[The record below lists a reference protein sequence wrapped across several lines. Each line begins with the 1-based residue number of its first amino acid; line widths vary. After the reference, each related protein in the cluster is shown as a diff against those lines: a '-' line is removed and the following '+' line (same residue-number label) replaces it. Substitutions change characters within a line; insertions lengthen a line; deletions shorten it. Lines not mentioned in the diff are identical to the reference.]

1 MEPVNTMKYLF
12 SLFFLLVAS
21 VSGFAQINFTAVMV
35 DSNNTV
41 QRPTNFFSI
50 NRIVT
55 VTTNGEVANPTNFWS
70 ANSGSINAV
79 VSNSANLTSTL
90 EVPDRFRNLSH
101 AMSSSIVGAGAVHSF
116 LVDGRL
122 DVRIVNGDTNARANV
137 RVNRNGPWNG
147 IGGNSSID
155 WGRSFSVVASSSK
168 SMSTNNQ
175 NNAFLILGAGVSDN
189 SVPTNGNFVGLQWT
203 NVTNAQVIISS
214 NGVIT
219 TNGNIATSA
228 AGDFFLWIDHKTN
241 GTGDIYYAE
250 RLSPTNAATEKPS
263 VASFSYTNGPT
274 AVSSNSQ
281 ISLTFGLVTVI
292 SNSNFDIVGF
302 RNVILNA
309 P

>member
-1 MEPVNTMKYLF
+1 MKYLF
-12 SLFFLLVAS
+12 SLVLLLAAS
-21 VSGFAQINFTAVMV
+21 VSGFSQTNFTAVMV
-35 DSNNTV
+35 DSNSVV
-41 QRPTNFFSI
+41 QRPTNFI
-50 NRIVT
+50 TNNRIVT

-70 ANSGSINAV
+70 ANSNSINLV
-79 VSNSANLTSTL
+79 VSNSANPLSVLTNLL
-90 EVPDRFRNLSH
+90 EAPDRFRNLSH
-101 AMSSSIVGAGAVHSF
+101 AMSSSLVGAGAVHSL

-147 IGGNSSID
+147 ISGNSGIN
-155 WGRSFSVVASSSK
+155 WGRAFSVSASGGK
-168 SMSTNNQ
+168 TMSTNNQ
-175 NNAFLILGAGVSDN
+175 NRSFLILGAGTSDN
-189 SVPTNGNFVGLQWT
+189 DVPTNGNFVGLQWT
-203 NVTNAQVIISS
+203 NATNAQVIIGS
-214 NGVIT
+214 NSVIT

-228 AGDFFLWIDHKTN
+228 AADFFLWIDHKTN

-250 RLSPTNAATEKPS
+250 RLSATNAATEKPS

-281 ISLTFGLVTVI
+281 TSLTFGLVTVI

-302 RNVILNA
+302 RNVMLYA

>member
-1 MEPVNTMKYLF
+1 MKYLF
-12 SLFFLLVAS
+12 SLIFLLVAS
-21 VSGFAQINFTAVMV
+21 VSGFSQTNFTAVMV
-35 DSNNTV
+35 DSNSVV
-41 QRPTNFFSI
+41 QRPTNFI
-50 NRIVT
+50 TNNRIVT
-55 VTTNGEVANPTNFWS
+55 ATTNGEVANPTNFWS
-70 ANSGSINAV
+70 ANSNSINAV
-79 VSNSANLTSTL
+79 VSNSANPLSVLTNLL

-101 AMSSSIVGAGAVHSF
+101 AMASSLVGAGAIHSS

-147 IGGNSSID
+147 ISGNSGIN
-155 WGRSFSVVASSSK
+155 WGRTFSVSASGGK
-168 SMSTNNQ
+168 TMSTNNQ
-175 NNAFLILGAGVSDN
+175 NRAFLILGAGTSDN
-189 SVPTNGNFVGLQWT
+189 DVPTNGNFVGLQWT
-203 NVTNAQVIISS
+203 NATNAQVIISS

-228 AGDFFLWIDHKTN
+228 AADFFLWIDHKTN

-250 RLSPTNAATEKPS
+250 RLSATNAATEKPS

-281 ISLTFGLVTVI
+281 TSLTFGLVTVV

-302 RNVILNA
+302 RNVILYA